1 MADPKGSYTRKREAL
16 TDPVPL
22 PWENHLRAEYTEAV
36 TLNSLRAPKSRVHV
50 RKERHTG
57 GEEVFPP
64 GWLPGV
70 SNRVT
75 EPPCRTGAL
84 GEICPGTD
92 HPAEHGPWD
101 RTPLGQIRPGT
112 EPPGTD
118 PPWDRTPRDRSALGQ
133 NPPGQIRP
141 GTEAPL
147 GQNLPGTEAPSGEK
161 LP

>member
-1 MADPKGSYTRKREAL
+1 MADPKGSCTRKREAL

-22 PWENHLRAEYTEAV
+22 PWGDHLRAEYTEAV
-36 TLNSLRAPKSRVHV
+36 TLNSLRALKSRVHV

-92 HPAEHGPWD
+92 RPAEHGPWD
-101 RTPLGQIRPGT
+101 RTPLGQN
-112 EPPGTD
+112 PPGTD
-118 PPWDRTPRDRSALGQ
+118 PPWDRTALRTEPPWDRSSL
-133 NPPGQIRP
+133 

-147 GQNLPGTEAPSGEK
+147 GEK